1 MTSPLVYVFAVAA
14 CLLALWFLIA
24 ALLALSHARERPR
37 RADELA
43 EYIAAIRSGAVR
55 TRVDGGDAVARRAR
69 VLQITIGDLVRDDA
83 IADATAR
90 GISKLRNGP
99 RKPPPDAAS

>member
-24 ALLALSHARERPR
+24 ALLALSHARERTR

-43 EYIAAIRSGAVR
+43 QYIASSGSRAVR
-55 TRVDGGDAVARRAR
+55 TPGDGGGAVARRAR

-83 IADATAR
+83 VANATAL
-90 GISKLRNGP
+90 GISKLREVP
-99 RKPPPDAAS
+99 RKPPPDDAW